1 MRAELAAIHGLHSI
15 SPNLFEVTGKMLQ
28 GQTTH

>member
-1 MRAELAAIHGLHSI
+1 MRTELAAIHGLPGI
-15 SPNLFEVTGKMLQ
+15 SPNLLEITGKMLQ